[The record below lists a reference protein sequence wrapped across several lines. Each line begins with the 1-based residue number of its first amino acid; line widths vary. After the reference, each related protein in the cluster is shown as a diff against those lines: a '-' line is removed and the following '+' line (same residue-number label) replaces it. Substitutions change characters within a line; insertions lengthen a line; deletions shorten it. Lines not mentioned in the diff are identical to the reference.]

1 MALGEDYSS
10 SDDDDVDRY
19 VFLARQPQPPR
30 SHAEEEASDEDDE
43 DDETKDERVEE
54 DGGRRG
60 MKRPLRE
67 VVSSDASPSP
77 KRARLGM
84 IIAPPP
90 LASHKTQT
98 SSSTE
103 DDQMVSF
110 SPRGGVRDRESSGSD
125 ETREDERSDP
135 RRGKAKNTTTKLVVG
150 LCGKRERNSPGCEE
164 VDQEQRRDVTKA
176 AKTSPPS
183 AGRFPCSLCDRCFA
197 SYQAL
202 GGHVLGHQKKAR
214 IAATAAAAASLHD
227 AGGRG
232 NCREEIVVAAEVELD
247 HDDANGTGHVK
258 QKTSIH
264 DVDDAACREDVDRDG
279 HMKLKPKK
287 KKPSVVAEE
296 HHMGAHGN
304 GETDMRA
311 SVFTASVEGVNDHD
325 GNREK
330 ASSRSSRNGREETA
344 IGATGHNDAGVKNKK
359 ATAAGSPRK
368 DAANGT
374 SNVADACRAQHY
386 KCKVC
391 CIECPTGRAL
401 GGHMRKHRKQPAQG
415 ADGDGRPAADGDSMI
430 PLSRQFGVTGSQR
443 ALGIAGETS
452 R

>member
-1 MALGEDYSS
+1 MAVGEDYYYSS
-10 SDDDDVDRY
+10 DDSDDDDVDRY

-30 SHAEEEASDEDDE
+30 SHAEEEASDEDDD
-43 DDETKDERVEE
+43 DDETEDERVE

-60 MKRPLRE
+60 MKRPLRAE
-67 VVSSDASPSP
+67 AVSSDASPSL
-77 KRARLGM
+77 KKARLGM

-90 LASHKTQT
+90 LASHKTRT

-103 DDQMVSF
+103 DQMVSS
-110 SPRGGVRDRESSGSD
+110 SPRGGVRDRESSGSA
-125 ETREDERSDP
+125 ETREDDERSDP
-135 RRGKAKNTTTKLVVG
+135 RRGKAKDTTTKLVVG
-150 LCGKRERNSPGCEE
+150 LCGKRNSLGREE

-176 AKTSPPS
+176 AKTSPYS
-183 AGRFPCSLCDRCFA
+183 ARRFPCSLCDRCFA

-214 IAATAAAAASLHD
+214 IAATALAAASLHD

-232 NCREEIVVAAEVELD
+232 NCREEIVVAVEVELD

-258 QKTSIH
+258 QKTYVDKKSVH
-264 DVDDAACREDVDRDG
+264 DIDRDG
-279 HMKLKPKK
+279 HMKPKPKK
-287 KKPSVVAEE
+287 KKPYVVAEE
-296 HHMGAHGN
+296 HHMGAHGD

-311 SVFTASVEGVNDHD
+311 SVFTASLAGVNGHD
-325 GNREK
+325 GNKGK
-330 ASSRSSRNGREETA
+330 ASSRSSH
-344 IGATGHNDAGVKNKK
+344 TGHNDADVKNKK
-359 ATAAGSPRK
+359 G
-368 DAANGT
+368 DVNGT
-374 SNVADACRAQHY
+374 SNVTDACRAQHY

-391 CIECPTGRAL
+391 GIECPTGRAL

-415 ADGDGRPAADGDSMI
+415 ADGDGRPVADGDSMI